1 MKPEAQV
8 LRMCLPGLRYPT
20 RQQLKVKT
28 SVPLSLT
35 EFRLDLQLLDYTPA
49 LILTE
54 KSGIKYVFD
63 PIRKKNIILQ
73 PEEMVRQ
80 LMIQWLIENSTFSR
94 NAIQV
99 EKLVTV
105 NKIRKRFDILLYNSN
120 IQPYILIECKSPAV
134 TINQSVFD
142 QISVYNLAMKAPYLI
157 VTNGHSSWMVQQN
170 MEEKKYQFF
179 SELPSWLTKP

>member
-1 MKPEAQV
+1 M
-8 LRMCLPGLRYPT
+8 
-20 RQQLKVKT
+20 
-28 SVPLSLT
+28 SLT
-35 EFRLDLQLLDYTPA
+35 EFRLDLRLLDYTPA

-54 KSGIKYVFD
+54 KSGTKYVFD

-80 LMIQWLIENSTFSR
+80 LMIQWLIEKSVFSR

-105 NKIRKRFDILLYNSN
+105 NNIRKRFDILLYNNN
-120 IQPYILIECKSPAV
+120 INPYILIECKSPAV

-142 QISVYNLAMKAPYLI
+142 QISVYNLAMKAPYLV
-157 VTNGHSSWMVQQN
+157 VTNGHSSWMVHQN

-179 SELPSWLTKP
+179 SELPPWLTKS